1 MRLGLSS
8 GAAPDAT
15 LDELLAACRRRGLA
29 GVELVEGHAHG
40 VTPTTGAGM
49 ASGAPAVAEDGPGI
63 LAFRC
68 ATEATALSGDAARLS
83 RHLGCPVISPTIP
96 PAVLLEAAAARYR
109 DAGGVLLLSFPSQP
123 DAVLRAAE
131 LADRAGGGVALSWD
145 LAPGEASGASTGDTL
160 AAAGAALR
168 HVRLY
173 GGGPE
178 APLLEGRGIGE
189 LAVQLALAHYAGPL
203 VLTPSTDS
211 YRQAW
216 RSWLGRRGG
225 WGCGSSRERGTLVS
239 LTRQRPDERPV
250 GATP

>member
-15 LDELLAACRRRGLA
+15 LAELLAACRRRGLA

-40 VTPTTGAGM
+40 VSPAGRD
-49 ASGAPAVAEDGPGI
+49 APAAGAPGADDGGPRV

-68 ATEATALSGDAARLS
+68 ATETSALSDAAARLS
-83 RHLGCPVISPTIP
+83 RRLGCPVISPTIP
-96 PAVLLEAAAARYR
+96 SATLLERTGARYR
-109 DAGGVLLLSFPSQP
+109 DEGGTLLLACPSEP
-123 DAVLRAAE
+123 GEARRAAE
-131 LADRAGGGVALSWD
+131 LAGRAGPAVALSWD
-145 LAPGEASGASTGDTL
+145 LAPGGVSAHTTGDML

-168 HVRLY
+168 HVRLF

-178 APLLEGRGIGE
+178 AVLLEGRGIGE
-189 LAVQLALAHYAGPL
+189 LAVQLALAHYDGPL

-225 WGCGSSRERGTLVS
+225 WGCGSSRERGTLVT
-239 LTRQRPDERPV
+239 LTKVRD
-250 GATP
+250 ATREGTTP